1 MAMRE
6 GLAASP
12 VTPGDVLGNGKRYTV
27 PMFQRDYAWDETEW
41 SDLWGDILAIAQ
53 DGENAHHFL
62 GALVLQPTTDDGPL
76 NIMDG
81 QQRLVTLRVLAL
93 AVITRIASSSS
104 RPSRRSLATIAI
116 GPGCC
121 ASAS

>member
-1 MAMRE
+1 MAMRA

-41 SDLWGDILAIAQ
+41 SDLWGDILTIAQ

-62 GALVLQPTTDDGPL
+62 GALVLPPTTDDGPL

-81 QQRLVTLRVLAL
+81 QQRLVTLSVLAL
-93 AVITRIASSSS
+93 AVITRIEQLPAVGQELCLAFVASNARSSC
-104 RPSRRSLATIAI
+104 
-116 GPGCC
+116 G
-121 ASAS
+121 